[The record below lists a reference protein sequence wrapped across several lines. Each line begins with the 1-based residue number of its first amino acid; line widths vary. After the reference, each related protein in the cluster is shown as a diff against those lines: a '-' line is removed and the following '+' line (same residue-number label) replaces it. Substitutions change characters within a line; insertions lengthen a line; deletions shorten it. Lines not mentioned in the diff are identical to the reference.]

1 MVNVAVLGG
10 SGHVGKTIVD
20 ALKEHPNHTVIVL
33 SRQAPSTVDPD
44 APTVLVQYDDEES
57 LKSALETHEID
68 TVISCLGVH
77 DDKLA
82 EVEAAVIRASDRSKH
97 TKRFIPSNWSLPNA
111 DSSKSPLNPWA
122 VFQRKALDLLR
133 TTDLQWTEIAPGYFL
148 DYWGMPYIKTHLTTT
163 VPVIDIANAVAA
175 IPGTGDEPVAF
186 SYSIDVARVVARLLE
201 ISEWQETTY
210 IIGDKLSWNRLL
222 ELAQEARGTE
232 FKVYHDD
239 LEKLK
244 NGQITELPCHV
255 PAYPFFPKAHL
266 QGLYAILEMLMV
278 LGEFNLPS
286 DKAINNQLPDIK
298 MLTAKEMLNQ
308 TWKAHGGQSTG
319 STTKE

>member
-20 ALKEHPNHTVIVL
+20 ALKEHPSHTVIVI

-82 EVEAAVIRASDRSKH
+82 EVEAAVIRASDRSKY

-148 DYWGMPYIKTHLTTT
+148 DYWGMPYIKSHLTTSI
-163 VPVIDIANAVAA
+163 PVIDIANAVAA

-186 SYSIDVARVVARLLE
+186 SYSLDVAKVVARLLE

-210 IIGDKLSWNRLL
+210 IIGDKLSWNQLL

-232 FKVYHDD
+232 FKVYHDN

-255 PAYPFFPKAHL
+255 PAYPFFPKVHL

>member
-20 ALKEHPNHTVIVL
+20 AIKEHPSHKVIVL
-33 SRQAPSTVDPD
+33 GRQAPSTADPD
-44 APTVLVQYDDEES
+44 APTVLVQYDDEKS
-57 LKSALETHEID
+57 LISTLETHEID
-68 TVISCLGVH
+68 TVISCLGIYS
-77 DDKLA
+77 DKLA

-111 DSSKSPLNPWA
+111 DSSKDPVNLWSI
-122 VFQRKALDLLR
+122 FQRKSLDLLR
-133 TTDLQWTEIAPGYFL
+133 TTGLQWTEIAPGYFL
-148 DYWGMPYIKTHLTTT
+148 DYWGMPYIKTHLTPT
-163 VPVIDIANAVAA
+163 VPVIDVANAVAA

-186 SYSIDVARVVARLLE
+186 SYSFDVAKIVVRLLE
-201 ISEWQETTY
+201 IPEWQETTY
-210 IIGDKLSWNRLL
+210 IIGDKLSWNQFL

-244 NGQITELPCHV
+244 NGQITELPGHI

-266 QGLYAILEMLMV
+266 QGLYATLEKLMV

-286 DKAINNQLPDIK
+286 DKAINNQLSDIK
-298 MLTAKEMLNQ
+298 LLTAKEMLSQ
-308 TWKAHGGQSTG
+308 TWKAQGGQ
-319 STTKE
+319 

>member
-20 ALKEHPNHTVIVL
+20 ALKEHPSHTVIVL
-33 SRQAPSTVDPD
+33 GRQAPPTVDPE

-77 DDKLA
+77 NDELA

-111 DSSKSPLNPWA
+111 DSSKEPLNPWA

-133 TTDLQWTEIAPGYFL
+133 TTGLQWTEIAPGYFL
-148 DYWGMPYIKTHLTTT
+148 DYWGMPYIKTHLTAT

-186 SYSIDVARVVARLLE
+186 SYSFDVAKVVARLLE
-201 ISEWQETTY
+201 IPEWQQTTY
-210 IIGDKLSWNRLL
+210 IIGDKLSWNELL
-222 ELAQEARGTE
+222 GLAQEARGTE
-232 FKVYHDD
+232 FKVHHDD

-255 PAYPFFPKAHL
+255 PAYSFFPKEHL

-278 LGEFNLPS
+278 LGEFDLPS
-286 DKAINNQLPDIK
+286 EEAINNQLPDIK
-298 MLTAKEMLNQ
+298 MLTAREMLNQ
-308 TWKAHGGQSTG
+308 TWKAHGGQ
-319 STTKE
+319 